1 MRINAN
7 DSVIGHH
14 CVLVPYCPKHVEK
27 YHGWMASEE
36 LRRETFS
43 EALTLEEEQQMQRA
57 WREDGDKLTFIIL
70 DKRTMAANGGEDE
83 EIASM
88 VGDIN
93 AFLCSYD
100 SSIDGKDEETIGG
113 GTNDDIS
120 QQRNDCGGESDGDKR
135 CFELSVMVAE
145 PGFRRRGIALEA
157 CKLMIAYILQRIG
170 GKPNF
175 IAKISAKN
183 HPSLALFRDRLNFTE
198 CAFSEVF
205 DLTTLFLEN
214 ERAKELVEQIQL
226 LIEPYESC
234 D

>member
-7 DSVIGHH
+7 DSVFGHH

-70 DKRTMAANGGEDE
+70 DKRTMAANGAED

-93 AFLCSYD
+93 AFLCSD
-100 SSIDGKDEETIGG
+100 DPSIDGKSEETIGG

-120 QQRNDCGGESDGDKR
+120 QQRNDYRDGDKR

-175 IAKISAKN
+175 VAKISAKN
-183 HPSLALFRDRLNFTE
+183 HPSLALFRDRLNFSE
-198 CAFSEVF
+198 CAYSEVF
-205 DLTTLFLEN
+205 DLTTLCLEN
-214 ERAKELVEQIQL
+214 ERAKELVEEIQL
-226 LIEPYESC
+226 NIEPYE
-234 D
+234 